1 MSSVVL
7 CGEVSTESSGM
18 CNLDSHCYCWRHGH
32 GVAQRSRP
40 PGRRDEGCH
49 RERCFRG
56 SEWAALLERI
66 LHDCE
71 DMVVELPNLVC
82 RRHLR
87 ALLRFGVHGNVVE
100 EQVVLVSSDKTVL
113 IEARRM
119 VGKVVVRLYA
129 KNVDQ

>member
-1 MSSVVL
+1 
-7 CGEVSTESSGM
+7 
-18 CNLDSHCYCWRHGH
+18 
-32 GVAQRSRP
+32 
-40 PGRRDEGCH
+40 
-49 RERCFRG
+49 
-56 SEWAALLERI
+56 
-66 LHDCE
+66 
-71 DMVVELPNLVC
+71 MVVELPNLVC

-129 KNVDQ
+129 KNIDQ